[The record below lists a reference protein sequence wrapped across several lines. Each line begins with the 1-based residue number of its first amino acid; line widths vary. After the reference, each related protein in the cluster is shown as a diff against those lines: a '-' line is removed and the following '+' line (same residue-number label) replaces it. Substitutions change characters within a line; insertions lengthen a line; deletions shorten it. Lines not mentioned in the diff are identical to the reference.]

1 VRRVGLILGAALVL
15 LGVFGVGFESGHGLD
30 ALYEHWWC
38 VTPLAVIVLGIASV
52 FTAYRLEHH
61 SAT

>member
-38 VTPLAVIVLGIASV
+38 LTPLVVIVLGLTSV
-52 FTAYRLEHH
+52 ITAYRFERHGT
-61 SAT
+61 A